1 MATWLYINNETVSP
15 ITWMT
20 SRASVPGK
28 CFTTDIS
35 SQNTSR
41 GFCKH
46 EYNIIFNNL
55 HLRAKVNTHTPHSL
69 ELLVSTCCFAVVD
82 QKHTWD
88 VSGACHCCWRFSKML
103 HKAGLPRRASGW
115 PGSRLFC
122 NISRRKADKV
132 FVWGKNKTENDD
144 FFPRKR
150 HFLLQKKITWWK
162 VFWKRKGILFFFSK
176 EIRDF

>member
-1 MATWLYINNETVSP
+1 MYNFIKCYFFPIQIITIYVYLQVSLSLSLYFFLIPRKMATWLYINNETVSP

-55 HLRAKVNTHTPHSL
+55 HLRAKVNTHTHTTFIRTACVYLLLRCGGPKAHVRRQWRLSL
-69 ELLVSTCCFAVVD
+69 LLTLF
-82 QKHTWD
+82 KD
-88 VSGACHCCWRFSKML
+88 VA
-103 HKAGLPRRASGW
+103 
-115 PGSRLFC
+115 
-122 NISRRKADKV
+122 
-132 FVWGKNKTENDD
+132 
-144 FFPRKR
+144 
-150 HFLLQKKITWWK
+150 
-162 VFWKRKGILFFFSK
+162 
-176 EIRDF
+176 